1 MEGLLQTTVRSNYHP
16 FELTPLYLTELR
28 LSQFCEKWFLDNE
41 QAAFCKILK
50 GTGWKDPHNVPQQ
63 IFDFFLL
70 KVNHFSLIK
79 DIPLKILAID
89 GNLLDQQLV
98 TTFGQLNLDLLEIEL
113 INGIYRDE
121 KNLPNDRS
129 GNRLVPLN
137 WTHFNAKGQTKV
149 KLEMM
154 PNFCESD
161 KSLYVR
167 FEIFRFFAIRLTDT
181 GLCGALRAMR
191 ILALEIISKC
201 PRKGHTVLWR
211 TFFQSCIG

>member
-1 MEGLLQTTVRSNYHP
+1 MKNGSLITNKLLSVKYS
-16 FELTPLYLTELR
+16 
-28 LSQFCEKWFLDNE
+28 KA
-41 QAAFCKILK
+41 QAGKILI
-50 GTGWKDPHNVPQQ
+50 TYPTRFWN
-63 IFDFFLL
+63 FSSL

-137 WTHFNAKGQTKV
+137 WTDFNAKGQTKV

-167 FEIFRFFAIRLTDT
+167 FEFFRYFAIR
-181 GLCGALRAMR
+181 
-191 ILALEIISKC
+191 EITLVHGNKAKPI
-201 PRKGHTVLWR
+201 
-211 TFFQSCIG
+211 

>member
-1 MEGLLQTTVRSNYHP
+1 MKNGFLITNKLLSVKYS
-16 FELTPLYLTELR
+16 
-28 LSQFCEKWFLDNE
+28 KV
-41 QAAFCKILK
+41 QAGKILI
-50 GTGWKDPHNVPQQ
+50 TYSNRFL
-63 IFDFFLL
+63 IFFSLL

-137 WTHFNAKGQTKV
+137 WTDFNAKGQTKV

-167 FEIFRFFAIRLTDT
+167 FEIYLFHPYT
-181 GLCGALRAMR
+181 
-191 ILALEIISKC
+191 
-201 PRKGHTVLWR
+201 
-211 TFFQSCIG
+211 